1 MPVSKETLQKLL
13 AEFDGLE
20 MSDEELNE
28 ALPVIQYY
36 LDGLDCIKQLDLS
49 SVIPARLP
57 RINPGD

>member
-28 ALPVIQYY
+28 ALPVIQDY
-36 LDGLDCIKQLDLS
+36 LDGLDSIKQLDLS